1 MSMFNVVPLPCPSC
15 GKTVDFN
22 AVISVN
28 ADRRPDLRAAILDG
42 SFQREACPQ
51 CNKEFRLDPELTYMD
66 VGRGQWIAAYPVAK
80 LPAWQAIEA
89 QVKDTFDRAY
99 GERASRV
106 AREIG
111 AGMTPR
117 LTFGWSALRE
127 KLVIVEYE
135 LDDVI
140 VELAKTALVRGMDKP
155 PVALHTEMRFLGI
168 QPGTEGATMA
178 VAWLNSNDE
187 GVREIFQVPRSLY
200 DGIAADMGAWDLL
213 RTELLEGPFV
223 DMNRLLVEGA
233 AASPSGV

>member
-1 MSMFNVVPLPCPSC
+1 MSMFKVVPLPCPSC
-15 GKTVDFN
+15 GRTVEFN

-42 SFQREACPQ
+42 SFQRQACQQ
-51 CNKEFRLDPELTYMD
+51 CNTEFRLDPELTYMD

-89 QVKDTFDRAY
+89 QAQDTFNRAY

-117 LTFGWSALRE
+117 VSFGWSALRE
-127 KLVIVEYE
+127 KLAIVEYG

-140 VELAKTALVRGMDKP
+140 VELTKTALFRGLDKP

-168 QPGTEGATMA
+168 QSGAEGETLAI
-178 VAWLNSNDE
+178 AWLNSADE
-187 GVREIFQVPRSLY
+187 GVREIFQAPRSLY
-200 DGIAADMGAWDLL
+200 DGIAASLGSWDALH
-213 RTELLEGPFV
+213 TELLEGPFV
-223 DMNRLLVEGA
+223 DMNRLLVAGA
-233 AASPSGV
+233 VASPSCV